1 MASVKT
7 PTVQRC
13 PKCSAPKASH
23 RVCLECGFYRD
34 REVVAVKS
42 EDSAAD

>member
-1 MASVKT
+1 MASVKK

-34 REVVAVKS
+34 REVIVKS
-42 EDSAAD
+42 EDSAAE